1 SEIVARAPADGYT
14 LLLVGTHLA
23 LNPLLHK
30 LPYEGL
36 NAFSPVA
43 GLASTA
49 NLFAVHPSVPVKTVH
64 ELIAL
69 ARAKPG
75 ELNYASST
83 VGSAIP
89 LAAVRFQSLS
99 KVSMNYVPYQGGIQA
114 VLSVVGGH
122 AGVLVA
128 PVSDA
133 APYVAAG
140 RLRPL
145 AVTSPQRVSLMKDV
159 PTLAEPGFP

>member
-1 SEIVARAPADGYT
+1 GPAAKERTMNHQALKLLTTFLGPLLAAATPTAGAEFPVKPVRIVVPNPPGGTVELLARSIRQGMTPALRQNVIGESRPGGKKITGNKIVAPAPADGYP

-30 LPYEGL
+30 LPYDGL

-69 ARAKPG
+69 ARA
-75 ELNYASST
+75 
-83 VGSAIP
+83 
-89 LAAVRFQSLS
+89 
-99 KVSMNYVPYQGGIQA
+99 
-114 VLSVVGGH
+114 
-122 AGVLVA
+122 
-128 PVSDA
+128 
-133 APYVAAG
+133 
-140 RLRPL
+140 
-145 AVTSPQRVSLMKDV
+145 
-159 PTLAEPGFP
+159 